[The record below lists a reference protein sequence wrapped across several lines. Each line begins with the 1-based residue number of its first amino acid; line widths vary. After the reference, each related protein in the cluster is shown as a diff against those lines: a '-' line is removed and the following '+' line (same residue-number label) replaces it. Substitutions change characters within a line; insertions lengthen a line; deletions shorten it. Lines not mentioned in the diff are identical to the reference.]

1 MMDVLL
7 KIIQVILS
15 LSLLVL
21 VHEFGHYIAAR
32 IFKIRVEKF
41 YLFFPPA
48 VFKYKPKGSDT
59 EFGIGCIP
67 LGGFCK
73 ISGMIDESMDT
84 EAMKNPPQPWELRSR
99 PAWQRLIV
107 MAGGVIMNIILA
119 IVLYI
124 AILFT
129 WGEQYIR
136 TSDAVYGIE
145 TSPLAREIGFCD
157 GDRII
162 AFDGEPAPDNFAE
175 IQVDLLRDQVSR
187 VTVLRG
193 DDTVDVTIDPEYM
206 PAMLNS
212 PGMFGIRLPILVG
225 GLPDTSV
232 NAGADLQTGDKFLSA
247 AGRPVNYYQDLQKV
261 LSDNAGSIIDLRL
274 LRGNDTVTVP
284 VNVGSDGK
292 MGVLLQRDISGIHIT
307 QREYSLIEAIPA
319 GFLMT
324 FTNIGHYIKELG
336 LIFSPQTEAYKSVG
350 SFIAIGSIF
359 PSSWNWQ
366 IFWNITALL
375 SIMLAVMNLLPIPAL
390 DGGHILFLLYEM
402 ITGRKPSDRFMEI
415 AQMIGM
421 FLLLMIMVLAFGNDI
436 MRLLR

>member
-1 MMDVLL
+1 MDVIL

-21 VHEFGHYIAAR
+21 VHEFGHYITAR
-32 IFKIRVEKF
+32 IFRIRVEKF

-48 VFKYKPKGSDT
+48 IFKFKPKGSDT

-84 EAMKNPPQPWELRSR
+84 EAMKKPPQPWELRSR

-107 MAGGVIMNIILA
+107 MAGGVIMNVILA

-129 WGEQYIR
+129 WGEQYVR

-145 TSPLAREIGFCD
+145 VSPLAREIGFCD
-157 GDRII
+157 GDRIL
-162 AFDGEPAPDNFAE
+162 AFDGKPAPDNFSE
-175 IQVDLLRDQVSR
+175 IQVDMLREQISC

-193 DDTVDVTIDPEYM
+193 DDTVDIAIDPEYM
-206 PAMLNS
+206 PAMLNT
-212 PGMFGIRLPILVG
+212 PGMLGIRLPILVG
-225 GLPDTSV
+225 GLPDSSI
-232 NAGADLQTGDKFLSA
+232 NAGADLLTGDKFLSA
-247 AGRPVNYYQDLQKV
+247 AGRPVTYYQDLQAV
-261 LSDNAGSIIDLRL
+261 LADNAGKTVDLRL
-274 LRGNDTVTVP
+274 LRGNDTVCVP
-284 VNVGSDGK
+284 VKVGADGK
-292 MGVLLQRDISGIHIT
+292 MGVLLQRDVSGINIT
-307 QREYSLIEAIPA
+307 RREYSLMEAIPA
-319 GFLMT
+319 GFLLT

-350 SFIAIGSIF
+350 SFITIGSIF
-359 PSSWNWQ
+359 PSSWDWQ
-366 IFWNITALL
+366 VFWNITALL

-390 DGGHILFLLYEM
+390 DGGHILFLIYEM
-402 ITGRKPSDRFMEI
+402 ITGRKPSDRFMEV

>member
-1 MMDVLL
+1 MDVLL

-21 VHEFGHYIAAR
+21 VHEFGHYITAR

-48 VFKYKPKGSDT
+48 IFKFKPKKSDT

-73 ISGMIDESMDT
+73 ISGMIDESMDK
-84 EAMKNPPQPWELRSR
+84 EAMAKPPQPWEFRSR
-99 PAWQRLIV
+99 PAWQRIIV
-107 MAGGVIMNIILA
+107 LAGGVLMNVVLA

-129 WGEQYIR
+129 WGEQYIKNE
-136 TSDAVYGIE
+136 DVIYGIE
-145 TSPLAREIGFCD
+145 ASSLAQEIGFEN
-157 GDRII
+157 GDRIL
-162 AFDGEPAPDNFAE
+162 ALDGNPAPDNFNE
-175 IQVDLLRDQVSR
+175 IHMDMLRDQVRR
-187 VTVLRG
+187 VTVLRDG
-193 DDTVDVTIDPEYM
+193 DTVDVDIDPEYM
-206 PAMLNS
+206 PAMLNT
-212 PGMFGIRLPILVG
+212 PGMFGIRLPIAVG
-225 GLPDTSV
+225 GLPDTSI
-232 NAGADLQTGDKFLSA
+232 NASADLRQGDRFLTA
-247 AGRPVNYYQDLQKV
+247 DGRPVTWYQDLQAV
-261 LSDNAGSIIDLRL
+261 LADNAGRTVELSL
-274 LRGNDTVTVP
+274 LRDSDTVNVP
-284 VNVGSDGK
+284 VKVSQNGK
-292 MGVLLQRDISGIHIT
+292 IEVLLQRDITDLHIT
-307 QREYSLIEAIPA
+307 QKEYGLLEAIPA
-319 GFLMT
+319 GFMMT

-350 SFIAIGSIF
+350 SFITIGSIF

-390 DGGHILFLLYEM
+390 DGGHILFTLYEM
-402 ITGRKPSDRFMEI
+402 ITGRKPSDRFMEV

-421 FLLLMIMVLAFGNDI
+421 FLLLMIMILAFGND
-436 MRLLR
+436 LLRLFR

>member
-1 MMDVLL
+1 MDVLL

-21 VHEFGHYIAAR
+21 VHEFGHYITAR

-48 VFKYKPKGSDT
+48 IFKFKPKKSDT

-73 ISGMIDESMDT
+73 ISGMIDESMDK
-84 EAMKNPPQPWELRSR
+84 EAMAKPPQPWEFRSR
-99 PAWQRLIV
+99 PAWQRIIV
-107 MAGGVIMNIILA
+107 LAGGVLMNVVLA

-129 WGEQYIR
+129 WGEQYIKNE
-136 TSDAVYGIE
+136 DVIYGIE
-145 TSPLAREIGFCD
+145 ASSLAQEIGFEN
-157 GDRII
+157 GDRIL
-162 AFDGEPAPDNFAE
+162 ALDGNPAPDNFNE
-175 IQVDLLRDQVSR
+175 IHMDMLRDQVSR
-187 VTVLRG
+187 VTVLRDG
-193 DDTVDVTIDPEYM
+193 DTVDVDIDPEYM
-206 PAMLNS
+206 PAMLNT
-212 PGMFGIRLPILVG
+212 PGMFGIRLPIAVG
-225 GLPDTSV
+225 GLPDTSI
-232 NAGADLQTGDKFLSA
+232 NASADLRQGDRFLTA
-247 AGRPVNYYQDLQKV
+247 DGRPVTWYQDLQAV
-261 LSDNAGSIIDLRL
+261 LADNAGRTVELSL
-274 LRGNDTVTVP
+274 LRDSDTVTVP
-284 VNVGSDGK
+284 VKVSQNGK
-292 MGVLLQRDISGIHIT
+292 IEVLLQRDISDIHIT
-307 QREYSLIEAIPA
+307 QKEYGLLEAIPA
-319 GFLMT
+319 GFMMT

-350 SFIAIGSIF
+350 SFITIGSIF

-390 DGGHILFLLYEM
+390 DGGHILFTLYEM
-402 ITGRKPSDRFMEI
+402 ITGRKPSDRFMEV

-421 FLLLMIMVLAFGNDI
+421 FLLLMIMILAFGND
-436 MRLLR
+436 LLRLFR

>member
-1 MMDVLL
+1 MDVLL

-21 VHEFGHYIAAR
+21 VHEFGHYITAR

-48 VFKYKPKGSDT
+48 IFKFKPKKSDT

-73 ISGMIDESMDT
+73 ISGMIDESMDK
-84 EAMKNPPQPWELRSR
+84 EAMAKPPQPWEFRSR
-99 PAWQRLIV
+99 PAWQRVIV
-107 MAGGVIMNIILA
+107 LAGGVLMNVVLA

-129 WGEQYIR
+129 WGEQYIKNE
-136 TSDAVYGIE
+136 DVIYGIE
-145 TSPLAREIGFCD
+145 ASSLAQEIGFEN
-157 GDRII
+157 GDRIL
-162 AFDGEPAPDNFAE
+162 ALDGNPAPDNFNE
-175 IQVDLLRDQVSR
+175 IHMDMLRDQVSR
-187 VTVLRG
+187 VTVLRDG
-193 DDTVDVTIDPEYM
+193 DTVDVDIDPEYM
-206 PAMLNS
+206 PAMLNT
-212 PGMFGIRLPILVG
+212 PGMFGIRLPIAVG
-225 GLPDTSV
+225 GLPDTSI
-232 NAGADLQTGDKFLSA
+232 NASADLRQGDRFLTA
-247 AGRPVNYYQDLQKV
+247 DGRPVTWYQDLQAV
-261 LSDNAGSIIDLRL
+261 LADNAGRTVELSL
-274 LRGNDTVTVP
+274 LRDSDTVNVP
-284 VNVGSDGK
+284 VKVSQNGK
-292 MGVLLQRDISGIHIT
+292 IEVLLQRDITDIHIT
-307 QREYSLIEAIPA
+307 QKEYGLLEAIPA
-319 GFLMT
+319 GFMMT

-390 DGGHILFLLYEM
+390 DGGHILFTLYEM
-402 ITGRKPSDRFMEI
+402 ITGRKPSDRFMEV

-421 FLLLMIMVLAFGNDI
+421 FLLLMIMILAFGND
-436 MRLLR
+436 LLRLFR

>member
-1 MMDVLL
+1 MDVLL

-21 VHEFGHYIAAR
+21 VHEFGHFITAR
-32 IFKIRVEKF
+32 MFRIRVEKF

-48 VFKYKPKGSDT
+48 VFKFKPKGSDT

-84 EAMKNPPQPWELRSR
+84 EAMKKPPQPWELRSR

-107 MAGGVIMNIILA
+107 MAGGVLMNVILA

-124 AILFT
+124 AILFA

-145 TSPLAREIGFCD
+145 VSPLAKEIGFCD
-157 GDRII
+157 GDRIL
-162 AFDGEPAPDNFAE
+162 ALDGEPAPDNFA
-175 IQVDLLRDQVSR
+175 DLQIDMLRDQVCR
-187 VTVLRG
+187 VTVLREG
-193 DDTVDVTIDPEYM
+193 DTVDVIIDPEYM
-206 PAMLNS
+206 PAMLNT
-212 PGMFGIRLPILVG
+212 PGMIGIRLPILVG
-225 GLPDTSV
+225 GVPDTSL
-232 NAGADLQTGDKFLSA
+232 NAGAGLQVGDKFLSA
-247 AGRPVNYYQDLQKV
+247 SGQPVTFYQDLQKV
-261 LSDNAGSIIDLRL
+261 LADNAGKTVELIL
-274 LRGNDTVTVP
+274 LRGSDTVSVP
-284 VNVGSDGK
+284 VQVGSDGK
-292 MGVLLQRDISGIHIT
+292 MDVLLQRDPSGISIT
-307 QREYSLIEAIPA
+307 RKEYSLLQAIPA
-319 GFLMT
+319 GFLLT

-390 DGGHILFLLYEM
+390 DGGHILFLIYEM
-402 ITGRKPSDRFMEI
+402 ITGRRPSDRFMEA

-421 FLLLMIMVLAFGNDI
+421 LLLLMLMVLAFGNDI

>member
-1 MMDVLL
+1 MDILL

-21 VHEFGHYIAAR
+21 VHEFGHYITAR
-32 IFKIRVEKF
+32 IFGVRVEKF

-48 VFKYKPKGSDT
+48 IFRFKPKGSDT

-84 EAMKNPPQPWELRSR
+84 EAMKKPPQPWELRSR

-107 MAGGVIMNIILA
+107 MAGGVIMNVILA
-119 IVLYI
+119 IILYI
-124 AILFT
+124 AILYV
-129 WGEQYIR
+129 WGEKYIK
-136 TSDAVYGIE
+136 TSDAVHGIE
-145 TSPLAREIGFCD
+145 VSDLAREIGFRD

-162 AFDGEPAPDNFAE
+162 ALDGQPAPDNFSE
-175 IQVDLLRDQVSR
+175 IQANLLRDQVSK
-187 VTVLRG
+187 VTVLREG
-193 DDTVDVTIDPEYM
+193 DTTEVVIDPVYM
-206 PAMLNS
+206 PAMLNT
-212 PGMFGIRLPILVG
+212 PGMFGIRLPIVVG
-225 GLPDTSV
+225 SLPDSSI
-232 NAGADLQTGDKFLSA
+232 NAEADIVAGDRFLTA
-247 AGRPVNYYQDLQKV
+247 AGRPAKYYGDLQRV
-261 LSDNAGSIIDLRL
+261 LADNAGKTIELRL
-274 LRGNDTVTVP
+274 LRGNDTVTAP
-284 VNVGSDGK
+284 VMVGQDGK
-292 MGVLLQRDISGIHIT
+292 IGVLLQRDISDIRVT
-307 QREYSLIEAIPA
+307 DKEYSLPEAISA

-336 LIFSPQTEAYKSVG
+336 LIFSPETEAYKSVG
-350 SFIAIGSIF
+350 SFISIGSIF
-359 PSSWNWQ
+359 PSSWDWQ

-402 ITGRKPSDRFMEI
+402 VTGRKPSERFMEI

>member
-1 MMDVLL
+1 MDVLL

-21 VHEFGHYIAAR
+21 VHEFGHFITAR
-32 IFKIRVEKF
+32 MFRIRVEKF

-48 VFKYKPKGSDT
+48 VFKFKPKGSDT

-84 EAMKNPPQPWELRSR
+84 EAMKKPPQPWELRSR

-107 MAGGVIMNIILA
+107 MAGGVLMNVILA

-124 AILFT
+124 AILFA

-145 TSPLAREIGFCD
+145 VSPLAKEIGFCD
-157 GDRII
+157 GDRIL
-162 AFDGEPAPDNFAE
+162 ALDGEPAPDNFA
-175 IQVDLLRDQVSR
+175 DLQIDMLRDQVCR
-187 VTVLRG
+187 VTVLREG
-193 DDTVDVTIDPEYM
+193 NTVDVIIDPEYM
-206 PAMLNS
+206 PAMLNT
-212 PGMFGIRLPILVG
+212 PGMIGIRLPILVG
-225 GLPDTSV
+225 GVPDTSL
-232 NAGADLQTGDKFLSA
+232 NAGAGLQVGDKFLSA
-247 AGRPVNYYQDLQKV
+247 SGQPVTFYQDLQKV
-261 LSDNAGSIIDLRL
+261 LADNAGKTVELIL
-274 LRGNDTVTVP
+274 LRGSDTVSVP
-284 VNVGSDGK
+284 VQVGSDGK
-292 MGVLLQRDISGIHIT
+292 MGVLLQRDPSGISIT
-307 QREYSLIEAIPA
+307 RKEYSLLQAIPA
-319 GFLMT
+319 GFLLT

-390 DGGHILFLLYEM
+390 DGGHILFLIYEM
-402 ITGRKPSDRFMEI
+402 ITGRRPSDRFMEA

-421 FLLLMIMVLAFGNDI
+421 LLLLMLMVLAFGNDI

>member
-1 MMDVLL
+1 MDVIL

-32 IFKIRVEKF
+32 IFRIRVEKF

-48 VFKYKPKGSDT
+48 IFKFKPKGSDT

-84 EAMKNPPQPWELRSR
+84 EAMKKPPQPWELRSR

-107 MAGGVIMNIILA
+107 MAGGVIMNVILA

-129 WGEQYIR
+129 WGEQYVR
-136 TSDAVYGIE
+136 TQDAVYGIE
-145 TSPLAREIGFCD
+145 VSPLAKEIGFRD
-157 GDRII
+157 GDRILT
-162 AFDGEPAPDNFAE
+162 FDGEPASENFMDL
-175 IQVDLLRDQVSR
+175 QVDMLRDQVSR
-187 VTVLRG
+187 VTVLRES
-193 DDTVDVTIDPEYM
+193 DTVDITIDPEYM
-206 PAMLNS
+206 PAMLNT
-212 PGMFGIRLPILVG
+212 PGMIGIRLPILVG
-225 GLPDTSV
+225 GVPDTSL
-232 NAGADLQTGDKFLSA
+232 NAGADLKVGDRFLSA
-247 AGRPVNYYQDLQKV
+247 ADQPVTFYQDLQKA
-261 LSDNAGSIIDLRL
+261 LADNAGKTVDLGL
-274 LRGNDTVTVP
+274 LRGTDTLTVP
-284 VNVGSDGK
+284 VRVGQDGK
-292 MGVLLQRDISGIHIT
+292 MGVLLQRDASDIKIT
-307 QREYSLIEAIPA
+307 RQEYTLIEAIPA

-402 ITGRKPSDRFMEI
+402 ITGRKPSDRFMEV

-421 FLLLMIMVLAFGNDI
+421 ILLLMIMVLAFGNDI

>member
-1 MMDVLL
+1 MDVIL

-32 IFKIRVEKF
+32 IFRIRVEKF

-48 VFKYKPKGSDT
+48 IFKFKPKGSDT

-84 EAMKNPPQPWELRSR
+84 EAMKKPPQPWELRSR

-107 MAGGVIMNIILA
+107 MAGGVIMNVILA

-124 AILFT
+124 AILFI
-129 WGEQYIR
+129 WGEQYVR
-136 TSDAVYGIE
+136 TQDAVYGIE
-145 TSPLAREIGFCD
+145 VSPLAKEIGFRD
-157 GDRII
+157 GDRIL
-162 AFDGEPAPDNFAE
+162 AFDGEPASENFMDL
-175 IQVDLLRDQVSR
+175 QVDMLRDQVSR

-193 DDTVDVTIDPEYM
+193 SDTVDITINPEYM
-206 PAMLNS
+206 PAMLNT
-212 PGMFGIRLPILVG
+212 PGMIGIRLPILVG
-225 GLPDTSV
+225 GVPDTSL
-232 NAGADLQTGDKFLSA
+232 NAGADLKVGDRFLSA
-247 AGRPVNYYQDLQKV
+247 ADQPVTFYQDLQKV
-261 LSDNAGSIIDLRL
+261 LADNAGKTVDLGL
-274 LRGNDTVTVP
+274 LRGTDTLTVP
-284 VNVGSDGK
+284 VRVGQDGK
-292 MGVLLQRDISGIHIT
+292 MGVLLQRDASDIKIT
-307 QREYSLIEAIPA
+307 RQEYTLIEAIPA

-402 ITGRKPSDRFMEI
+402 ITGRKPSDRFMEV

-421 FLLLMIMVLAFGNDI
+421 ILLLMIMVLAFGNDI

>member
-1 MMDVLL
+1 MDVLL
-7 KIIQVILS
+7 KILQVILS

-21 VHEFGHYIAAR
+21 VHEFGHYITAR
-32 IFKIRVEKF
+32 MFRIRVEKF

-48 VFKYKPKGSDT
+48 LFKFKPKGSDT

-84 EAMKNPPQPWELRSR
+84 EAMKKPPQPWELRSR

-107 MAGGVIMNIILA
+107 MAGGVIMNVILA
-119 IVLYI
+119 IILYI

-136 TSDAVYGIE
+136 TADAVYGIE
-145 TSPLAREIGFCD
+145 VSPLAHEIGFRN

-162 AFDGEPAPDNFAE
+162 AFDGSPAPDNFADL
-175 IQVDLLRDQVSR
+175 QVDMLRNQVSR

-193 DDTVDVTIDPEYM
+193 NDTVDILIDPEYM
-206 PAMLNS
+206 PAMLNT
-212 PGMFGIRLPILVG
+212 PGMIGIRLPILVG
-225 GLPDTSV
+225 EVPDTSL
-232 NAGADLQTGDKFLSA
+232 NAGADLQPGDRFLSA
-247 AGRPVNYYQDLQKV
+247 SGQSVTYYQDLQKV
-261 LSDNAGSIIDLRL
+261 LADNAGSTVRMKL
-274 LRGNDTVTVP
+274 LRGTDTVSVP
-284 VNVGSDGK
+284 VQVGPDGK
-292 MGVLLQRDISGIHIT
+292 MGVLLSRDASDIT
-307 QREYSLIEAIPA
+307 VTRKEYGLLEAVPA

-324 FTNIGHYIKELG
+324 FTNIGHYVKELG

-402 ITGRKPSDRFMEI
+402 ITGRKPSDRFMEV

-421 FLLLMIMVLAFGNDI
+421 FLLLMIMILAFGNDI

>member
-1 MMDVLL
+1 MDVIL

-21 VHEFGHYIAAR
+21 VHEFGHYITAR
-32 IFKIRVEKF
+32 IFRIRVEKF

-48 VFKYKPKGSDT
+48 IFKFKPKGSDT

-84 EAMKNPPQPWELRSR
+84 EAMKKPPQPWELRSR

-107 MAGGVIMNIILA
+107 MAGGVIMNVILA
-119 IVLYI
+119 IVLYR
-124 AILFT
+124 AILVT
-129 WGEQYIR
+129 WGEQYVR

-145 TSPLAREIGFCD
+145 VSPLAREIGFCD
-157 GDRII
+157 GDRIL
-162 AFDGEPAPDNFAE
+162 AFDGKPAPDNFSE
-175 IQVDLLRDQVSR
+175 IQVDMLREQISR

-193 DDTVDVTIDPEYM
+193 DDTVDIAIDPEYM
-206 PAMLNS
+206 PAMLNT

-225 GLPDTSV
+225 GLPDSSI
-232 NAGADLQTGDKFLSA
+232 NAGADLLTGDKFLSA
-247 AGRPVNYYQDLQKV
+247 AGRPVTYYQDLQAV
-261 LSDNAGSIIDLRL
+261 LADNAGKTVDLRL
-274 LRGNDTVTVP
+274 LRGNDTVCVP
-284 VNVGSDGK
+284 VKVGADGK
-292 MGVLLQRDISGIHIT
+292 MGVLLQRDVSGINIT
-307 QREYSLIEAIPA
+307 RREYSLMEAIPA
-319 GFLMT
+319 GFLLT

-350 SFIAIGSIF
+350 SFITIGSIF
-359 PSSWNWQ
+359 PSSWDWQ
-366 IFWNITALL
+366 VFWNITALL

-390 DGGHILFLLYEM
+390 DGGHILFLIYEM
-402 ITGRKPSDRFMEI
+402 ITGRKPSDRFMEV

>member
-1 MMDVLL
+1 MDVLL

-21 VHEFGHYIAAR
+21 VHEFGHYITAR
-32 IFKIRVEKF
+32 IFRIRVEKF

-48 VFKYKPKGSDT
+48 IFKFKPKGSDT

-84 EAMKNPPQPWELRSR
+84 EAMKKPPQPWELRSR

-107 MAGGVIMNIILA
+107 MAGGVIMNVILA
-119 IVLYI
+119 IILYI
-124 AILFT
+124 AILYV
-129 WGEQYIR
+129 WGEKYIK
-136 TSDAVYGIE
+136 TSDTIHGIE
-145 TSPLAREIGFCD
+145 VSELAREIGFRD

-162 AFDGEPAPDNFAE
+162 ALDGQPAPDNFSE
-175 IQVDLLRDQVSR
+175 IQADLLRDQVSR
-187 VTVLRG
+187 VTVLREG
-193 DDTVDVTIDPEYM
+193 DTADVVIDPEYM
-206 PAMLNS
+206 PAILNT

-225 GLPDTSV
+225 GLPDSSI
-232 NAGADLQTGDKFLSA
+232 NAGADLVTGDRFLTA
-247 AGRPVNYYQDLQKV
+247 AGRPVEYYGDLQRV
-261 LSDNAGSIIDLRL
+261 LADNAGMTIDLRL
-274 LRGNDTVTVP
+274 LREADTVTVP
-284 VNVGSDGK
+284 VRVGQDGK
-292 MGVLLQRDISGIHIT
+292 MGVLLQRDISDIHVT
-307 QREYSLIEAIPA
+307 DKEYSLLEAIPA

-336 LIFSPQTEAYKSVG
+336 LIFSPETEAYKSVG
-350 SFIAIGSIF
+350 SFISIGSIF

-390 DGGHILFLLYEM
+390 DGGHILFLIYEM
-402 ITGRKPSDRFMEI
+402 ITGRKPSERFMEI
-415 AQMIGM
+415 AQMVGM
-421 FLLLMIMVLAFGNDI
+421 FLLLIIMVLAFGNDI

>member
-1 MMDVLL
+1 MDVLL

-21 VHEFGHYIAAR
+21 VHEFGHYITAR

-48 VFKYKPKGSDT
+48 IFKFKPKKSDT

-73 ISGMIDESMDT
+73 ISGMIDESMDK
-84 EAMKNPPQPWELRSR
+84 EAMAKPPQPWEFRSK
-99 PAWQRLIV
+99 PAWQRVIV
-107 MAGGVIMNIILA
+107 LAGGVLMNVVLA

-124 AILFT
+124 SILFT

-136 TSDAVYGIE
+136 TDDAVYGIE
-145 TSPLAREIGFCD
+145 VSPLAKEIGFEN
-157 GDRII
+157 GDRIL
-162 AFDGEPAPDNFAE
+162 ALDGNPAPDNFND
-175 IQVDLLRDQVSR
+175 INMDMLRDQVSL
-187 VTVLRG
+187 VTVLRNG
-193 DDTVDVTIDPEYM
+193 DTVDISIDPAYM
-206 PAMLNS
+206 PAMLNT
-212 PGMFGIRLPILVG
+212 PGMFGIRLPIAVG
-225 GLPDTSV
+225 GLPDTSI
-232 NAGADLQTGDKFLSA
+232 NAGADLRQGDRFLTA
-247 AGRPVNYYQDLQKV
+247 DGRPVTWYQDLQAV
-261 LSDNAGSIIDLRL
+261 LADNAGRTVELSL
-274 LRGNDTVTVP
+274 LRDSDTVNVP
-284 VNVGSDGK
+284 VKVSQNGK
-292 MGVLLQRDISGIHIT
+292 IEVLLQRDISDIHIT
-307 QREYSLIEAIPA
+307 QKEYGLLEAIPA
-319 GFLMT
+319 GFMMT

-390 DGGHILFLLYEM
+390 DGGHILFTLYEM
-402 ITGRKPSDRFMEI
+402 ITGRKPSDRFMEV

-421 FLLLMIMVLAFGNDI
+421 FLLLMIMILAFGND
-436 MRLLR
+436 LLRLFR

>member
-1 MMDVLL
+1 MDVLL

-21 VHEFGHYIAAR
+21 VHEFGHYITAR

-48 VFKYKPKGSDT
+48 IFKFKPKKSDT

-73 ISGMIDESMDT
+73 ISGMIDESMDK
-84 EAMKNPPQPWELRSR
+84 EAMAKPPQPWEFRSK
-99 PAWQRLIV
+99 PAWQRVIV
-107 MAGGVIMNIILA
+107 LAGGVLMNVVLA

-129 WGEQYIR
+129 WGEQYIKN
-136 TSDAVYGIE
+136 DDVIYGIE
-145 TSPLAREIGFCD
+145 VSPLAKEIGFEN
-157 GDRII
+157 GDRIL
-162 AFDGEPAPDNFAE
+162 ALDGNPAPDNFNE
-175 IQVDLLRDQVSR
+175 IHMDMLRDQVSR
-187 VTVLRG
+187 VTVLRDG
-193 DDTVDVTIDPEYM
+193 DTVDVDIDPEYM
-206 PAMLNS
+206 PAMLNT
-212 PGMFGIRLPILVG
+212 PGMFGIRLPIAVG
-225 GLPDTSV
+225 GLPDTSI
-232 NAGADLQTGDKFLSA
+232 NASADLRQGDRFLTA
-247 AGRPVNYYQDLQKV
+247 DGRPVTWYQDLQAV
-261 LSDNAGSIIDLRL
+261 LADNAGRTVELSL
-274 LRGNDTVTVP
+274 LRDSDTVNVP
-284 VNVGSDGK
+284 VKVSQNGK
-292 MGVLLQRDISGIHIT
+292 IEVLLQRDITDLHIT
-307 QREYSLIEAIPA
+307 QKEYGLLEAIPA
-319 GFLMT
+319 GFMMT

-350 SFIAIGSIF
+350 SFITIGSIF

-390 DGGHILFLLYEM
+390 DGGHILFTLYEM
-402 ITGRKPSDRFMEI
+402 ITGRKPSDRFMEV

-421 FLLLMIMVLAFGNDI
+421 FLLLMIMILAFGND
-436 MRLLR
+436 LLRLFR

>member
-1 MMDVLL
+1 MDVLL

-32 IFKIRVEKF
+32 IFGVRVEKF

-48 VFKYKPKGSDT
+48 VFKFKPKGSDT

-84 EAMKNPPQPWELRSR
+84 EAMKKPPQPWELRSR

-107 MAGGVIMNIILA
+107 MAGGVIMNVILA
-119 IVLYI
+119 IILYI

-136 TSDAVYGIE
+136 TTDAVYGIE
-145 TSPLAREIGFCD
+145 VSPLAREIGFHD
-157 GDRII
+157 GDRIL
-162 AFDGEPAPDNFAE
+162 AFDGEPAPENFADL
-175 IQVDLLRDQVSR
+175 QVDLLRDQVSR

-193 DDTVDVTIDPEYM
+193 TDTVDIIIDPEYM
-206 PAMLNS
+206 PAMLNT
-212 PGMFGIRLPILVG
+212 PGMIGIRLPILVG
-225 GLPDTSV
+225 GVPDTSI
-232 NAGADLQTGDKFLSA
+232 NAGADLRIGDRFLSA
-247 AGRPVNYYQDLQKV
+247 SGQPVTYYQDLQRV
-261 LSDNAGSIIDLRL
+261 LAENSGKTVDLSL
-274 LRGNDTVTVP
+274 LRGSDTVSVP
-284 VNVGSDGK
+284 VRVGSDGK
-292 MGVLLQRDISGIHIT
+292 MGVLLQRDPSGINIT
-307 QREYSLIEAIPA
+307 RKEYSLLEAIPA

-359 PSSWNWQ
+359 PSSWDWQ

-402 ITGRKPSDRFMEI
+402 ITGRKPSDRFMEV
-415 AQMIGM
+415 AQMVGM

>member
-1 MMDVLL
+1 MDVLL

-21 VHEFGHYIAAR
+21 VHEFGHYITAR
-32 IFKIRVEKF
+32 MFKIRVEKF

-48 VFKYKPKGSDT
+48 IFKFKPKNSDT

-84 EAMKNPPQPWELRSR
+84 EAMSKPPQPWEFRSR
-99 PAWQRLIV
+99 PAWQRIIV
-107 MAGGVIMNIILA
+107 MAGGVLMNLVLA

-124 AILFT
+124 AILFV

-136 TSDAVYGIE
+136 TDDAVYGIE
-145 TSPLAREIGFCD
+145 VSDLAAEVGFRD
-157 GDRII
+157 GDFIL
-162 AFDGEPAPDNFAE
+162 AFDGEPVPDNFAE
-175 IQVDLLRDQVSR
+175 LQVDMLRNQVSR

-193 DDTVDVTIDPEYM
+193 GDTVDIQIDPGYM

-212 PGMFGIRLPILVG
+212 PGMFGIRLPIAVG
-225 GLPDTSV
+225 SLPDTSI
-232 NAGADLQTGDKFLSA
+232 NAGADLRTGDRFLSA
-247 AGRPVNYYQDLQKV
+247 AGKPATFYRNLQDALAV
-261 LSDNAGSIIDLRL
+261 NAGTTIDLRL
-274 LRGNDTVTVP
+274 LRGSDTVTVP
-284 VNVGSDGK
+284 VKVNEAGK
-292 MGVLLQRDISGIHIT
+292 MEVLLQRDISGINIT
-307 QREYSLIEAIPA
+307 RKEYSLLQAIPA
-319 GFLMT
+319 GFSLT

-366 IFWNITALL
+366 MFWNITALL

-390 DGGHILFLLYEM
+390 DGGHILFTLYEM
-402 ITGRKPSDRFMEI
+402 ITGRKPSERFMEI

-421 FLLLMIMVLAFGNDI
+421 FLLLMIMILAFGNDI
-436 MRLLR
+436 LRLIR

>member
-1 MMDVLL
+1 MDVLL

-21 VHEFGHYIAAR
+21 VHEFGHYITAR

-48 VFKYKPKGSDT
+48 IFKFKPKKSDT

-73 ISGMIDESMDT
+73 ISGMIDESMDK
-84 EAMKNPPQPWELRSR
+84 EAMAKPPQPWEFRSK
-99 PAWQRLIV
+99 PAWQRVIV
-107 MAGGVIMNIILA
+107 LAGGVLMNVVLA

-129 WGEQYIR
+129 WGEQYIKNE
-136 TSDAVYGIE
+136 DVIYGIE
-145 TSPLAREIGFCD
+145 ASSLAQEIGFEN
-157 GDRII
+157 GDRIL
-162 AFDGEPAPDNFAE
+162 ALDGNPAPDNFNE
-175 IQVDLLRDQVSR
+175 IHMDMLRDQVSR
-187 VTVLRG
+187 VTVLRDG
-193 DDTVDVTIDPEYM
+193 DTVDVDIDPEYM
-206 PAMLNS
+206 PAMLNT
-212 PGMFGIRLPILVG
+212 PGMFGIRLPIAVG
-225 GLPDTSV
+225 GLPDTSI
-232 NAGADLQTGDKFLSA
+232 NASADLRQGDRFLTA
-247 AGRPVNYYQDLQKV
+247 DGRPVTWYQDLQAV
-261 LSDNAGSIIDLRL
+261 LADNAGRTVELSL
-274 LRGNDTVTVP
+274 LRDSDTVNVP
-284 VNVGSDGK
+284 VKVSQNGK
-292 MGVLLQRDISGIHIT
+292 IEVLLQRDITDLHIT
-307 QREYSLIEAIPA
+307 QKEYGLLEAIPA
-319 GFLMT
+319 GFMMT

-350 SFIAIGSIF
+350 SFITIGSIF

-390 DGGHILFLLYEM
+390 DGGHILFTLYEM
-402 ITGRKPSDRFMEI
+402 ITGRKPSDRFMEV

-421 FLLLMIMVLAFGNDI
+421 FLLLMIMILAFGND
-436 MRLLR
+436 LLRLFR

>member
-1 MMDVLL
+1 MDVLL

-21 VHEFGHYIAAR
+21 VHEFGHYITAR

-48 VFKYKPKGSDT
+48 IFKFKPKKSDT

-73 ISGMIDESMDT
+73 ISGMIDESMDK
-84 EAMKNPPQPWELRSR
+84 ESMAKPPQPWEFRSK
-99 PAWQRLIV
+99 PAWQRVIV
-107 MAGGVIMNIILA
+107 LAGGVLMNVVLA

-124 AILFT
+124 SILFT

-136 TSDAVYGIE
+136 TDDAVYGIE
-145 TSPLAREIGFCD
+145 VSPLAKEIGFEN
-157 GDRII
+157 GDRIL
-162 AFDGEPAPDNFAE
+162 ALDGNPAPDNFNE
-175 IQVDLLRDQVSR
+175 IHMDMLRDQVSR
-187 VTVLRG
+187 VTVLRDG
-193 DDTVDVTIDPEYM
+193 DTVDVDIDPEYM
-206 PAMLNS
+206 PAMLNT
-212 PGMFGIRLPILVG
+212 PGMFGIRLPIAVG
-225 GLPDTSV
+225 GLPDTSI
-232 NAGADLQTGDKFLSA
+232 NASADLRQGDRFLTA
-247 AGRPVNYYQDLQKV
+247 DGRPVTWYQDLQAV
-261 LSDNAGSIIDLRL
+261 LADNAGRTVELSL
-274 LRGNDTVTVP
+274 LRDSDTVNVP
-284 VNVGSDGK
+284 VKVSQNGK
-292 MGVLLQRDISGIHIT
+292 IEVLLQRDITDIHIT
-307 QREYSLIEAIPA
+307 QKEYGLLEAIPA
-319 GFLMT
+319 GFMMT

-350 SFIAIGSIF
+350 SFITIGSIF

-390 DGGHILFLLYEM
+390 DGGHILFTLYEM
-402 ITGRKPSDRFMEI
+402 ITGRKPSDRFMEV

-421 FLLLMIMVLAFGNDI
+421 FLLLMIMILAFGND
-436 MRLLR
+436 LLRLFR

>member
-1 MMDVLL
+1 MDVLL

-21 VHEFGHYIAAR
+21 VHEFGHYITAR

-48 VFKYKPKGSDT
+48 IFKFKPKKSDT

-73 ISGMIDESMDT
+73 ISGMIDESMDK
-84 EAMKNPPQPWELRSR
+84 EAMAKPPQPWEFRSR
-99 PAWQRLIV
+99 PAWQRVIV
-107 MAGGVIMNIILA
+107 LAGGVLMNVVLA

-129 WGEQYIR
+129 WGEQYIKNE
-136 TSDAVYGIE
+136 DVIYGIE
-145 TSPLAREIGFCD
+145 ASSLAQEIGFEN
-157 GDRII
+157 GDRIL
-162 AFDGEPAPDNFAE
+162 ALDGNPAPDNFNE
-175 IQVDLLRDQVSR
+175 IHMDMLRDQVSR
-187 VTVLRG
+187 VTVLRDG
-193 DDTVDVTIDPEYM
+193 DTVDVDIDPEYM
-206 PAMLNS
+206 PAMLNT
-212 PGMFGIRLPILVG
+212 PGMFGIRLPIAVG
-225 GLPDTSV
+225 GLPDTSI
-232 NAGADLQTGDKFLSA
+232 NASADLRQGDRFLTA
-247 AGRPVNYYQDLQKV
+247 DGRPVTWYQDLQAV
-261 LSDNAGSIIDLRL
+261 LADNAGRTVELSL
-274 LRGNDTVTVP
+274 LRDSDTVNVP
-284 VNVGSDGK
+284 VKVSQNGK
-292 MGVLLQRDISGIHIT
+292 IEVLLQRDITDLHIT
-307 QREYSLIEAIPA
+307 QKEYGLLEAIPA
-319 GFLMT
+319 GFMMT

-350 SFIAIGSIF
+350 SFITIGSIF

-390 DGGHILFLLYEM
+390 DGGHILFTLYEM
-402 ITGRKPSDRFMEI
+402 ITGRKPSDRFMEV

-421 FLLLMIMVLAFGNDI
+421 FLLLMIMILAFGND
-436 MRLLR
+436 LLRLFR